1 MGKRKRNYKNPGKPD
16 ESSLQRAQ
24 KSRRIQTGV
33 NNMIATV
40 KVRGSIDA
48 RHKAKRTLK
57 DLNLEKRNQCVVFE
71 DNDSIRGMLET
82 AKDYITYGEI
92 SKETLEKL
100 EERKGSEIESGDTVK
115 LTPPTGGF
123 RNTKKQVGQG
133 GSLGKRDNL
142 DELIQKMV

>member
-1 MGKRKRNYKNPGKPD
+1 
-16 ESSLQRAQ
+16 
-24 KSRRIQTGV
+24 
-33 NNMIATV
+33 MIAAV
-40 KVRGSIDA
+40 KIRGSIDA

-57 DLNLEKRNQCVVFE
+57 DLNMHKRNQCVVFK
-71 DNDSIRGMLET
+71 DNDSVRGMLNT

-92 SKETLEKL
+92 SEDTLEKL
-100 EERKGSEIESGDTVK
+100 EERKGEELESGDTVN

-123 RNTKKQVGQG
+123 KNTKKQVGQG